1 MSLDQLLI
9 VEIQHVAAVVAD
21 EAIRQAVIAR
31 RTLVPDAPL
40 LVYQQAV
47 LNGYLKPATS
57 PGIHGRV
64 F

>member
-9 VEIQHVAAVVAD
+9 VEIQHVAAVVPD

-40 LVYQQAV
+40 LVYHQAV
-47 LNGYLKPATS
+47 LNGYL
-57 PGIHGRV
+57 
-64 F
+64 